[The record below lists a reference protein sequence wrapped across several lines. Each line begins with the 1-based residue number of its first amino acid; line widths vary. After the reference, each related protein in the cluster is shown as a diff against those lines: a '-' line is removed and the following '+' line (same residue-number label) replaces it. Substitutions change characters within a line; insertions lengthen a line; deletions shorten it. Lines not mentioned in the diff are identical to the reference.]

1 MGHIILLSQLLAPDK
16 QRKAFLF
23 SLWCTNENIPM
34 LDEHSTTIPPWVIRP
49 SDRGAV
55 VRCFCTICLSL
66 GLGAFH
72 LLARFGS
79 APQDQTDLFGR
90 FVFVGLDLAACGN
103 VEVVHFGKL

>member
-1 MGHIILLSQLLAPDK
+1 MGHIILLSQPLAPDK

-23 SLWCTNENIPM
+23 SLWFTNENIPM

-55 VRCFCTICLSL
+55 VHCFCIICFYLGSL
-66 GLGAFH
+66 LLY
-72 LLARFGS
+72 LLARFGCG
-79 APQDQTDLFGR
+79 PQDQTDLFGR